1 MAEEGEGEVAGADQR
16 GRTVRSLTRTVRHRS
31 PMRACARCACTRLA
45 TADLALTVRQKAGSR
60 SGNFATSQHASA
72 NIAAD
77 FVAKREFQV

>member
-16 GRTVRSLTRTVRHRS
+16 APERSLTRTVRHRS

-45 TADLALTVRQKAGSR
+45 TADLALPVRQNGSR

>member
-16 GRTVRSLTRTVRHRS
+16 APKRSLTRTVRHRS

-45 TADLALTVRQKAGSR
+45 TADLALPVRQNGSR

>member
-16 GRTVRSLTRTVRHRS
+16 GRTMRSLTRTVRHRS

-45 TADLALTVRQKAGSR
+45 TADLALPVRQNGSR